1 MLYGHNRK
9 SFTSICHGQL
19 GRKVIYSSTK
29 EITKDNVVLELGK
42 ALVIHWQNREEIAYL
57 DRYYCGDQPIG
68 YRQKPVRPEINNK
81 IIENRAFEIVEFFT
95 AQDFGEPVQY
105 VRRGTDEEVS
115 NLINKLNDFMYSED
129 KGAHDI
135 ELGRWRN
142 ICGTGYRLIY
152 NDSGADIAMDEAPF
166 GLEVL
171 DPKYTFVVYSSGAG
185 KRPLY
190 SVQQVKDENDSDKY
204 IIKTRNKKFEVKR
217 GELLNE
223 TSNYLGIN
231 VIEYPLNERRIGKL
245 EVVITILDAI
255 NKMQSDRL
263 NGVEQFVQ
271 AFMKFVNCEIDK
283 DTFVEM
289 INLGA
294 LNVKTVNPSMP
305 ADVSMVSSQLD
316 QGQTQIGKDDLIDA
330 VQNVLG
336 MPSREGNTGGDT
348 GQAVYLRNG
357 WDFAEGRA
365 ELDEPIYQKAERNS
379 LRIILKILDG
389 KTDIRLKL
397 SDIEIKVTRSK
408 TDNMQLKAQVL
419 NLLLTSGVEPDRAFK
434 TCNLWSDPEE
444 AYAESK
450 PYLNAKYKTADQIE
464 KEELE
469 ESKKDVPIE
478 GGGAVD

>member
-1 MLYGHNRK
+1 MLYGQNK
-9 SFTSICHGQL
+9 KKFTSVCHGQL
-19 GRKVIYSSTK
+19 GRCVIYSNAI
-29 EITKDNVVLELGK
+29 EITRNNIVQELGK
-42 ALVIHWQNREEIAYL
+42 SLAIHWNNRSEIEYL
-57 DRYYCGDQPIG
+57 DRYYRGDQPII
-68 YRQKPVRPEINNK
+68 YREKKVRPEINNK
-81 IIENRAFEIVEFFT
+81 IIENRAFEVVEFFT

-105 VRRGTDEEVS
+105 VRRGDNEDVS
-115 NLINKLNDFMYSED
+115 KLINRLNDFMFSED

-142 ICGTGYRLIY
+142 ICGTAYRLVY
-152 NDSGADIAMDEAPF
+152 NDSFANMEMDEAPF
-166 GLEVL
+166 GLETL
-171 DPKYTFVVYSSGAG
+171 DPRFVFVVYSSGAG

-190 SVQQVKDENDSDKY
+190 SVQQVKDEYDTDKY
-204 IIKTRNKKFEVKR
+204 IVKTRNKKFVIQNGKIISE
-217 GELLNE
+217 
-223 TSNYLGIN
+223 SQNYLGIN
-231 VIEYPLNERRIGKL
+231 VIEYPLNERRIGRL

-255 NKMQSDRL
+255 NKTQSDRL
-263 NGVEQFVQ
+263 NGIEQFIQ

-283 DTFVEM
+283 DTFIEM
-289 INLGA
+289 VNLGA

-316 QGQTQIGKDDLIDA
+316 QSQTQVSKDDLITAIRD
-330 VQNVLG
+330 VLG

-365 ELDEPIYQKAERNS
+365 ELDEPIFQKSERNS
-379 LRIILKILDG
+379 LRVVLKILDG

-408 TDNMQLKAQVL
+408 TDNMQLKSQVL

-444 AYAESK
+444 AYVESK
-450 PYLNAKYKTADQIE
+450 PYLDVKYKTKEQIDSE
-464 KEELE
+464 VAAIKPLP
-469 ESKKDVPIE
+469 K

>member
-1 MLYGHNRK
+1 MLYGQNRK

-19 GRKVIYSSTK
+19 GRYVIYSNAK
-29 EITKDNVVLELGK
+29 EITKDNVVNELGK
-42 ALVIHWQNREEIAYL
+42 ALSVHWSNRREIEYL
-57 DRYYCGDQPIG
+57 DRYYRGDQPII
-68 YRQKPVRPEINNK
+68 YREKKVRPEINNK
-81 IIENRAFEIVEFFT
+81 IEENRAFEIVEFFT
-95 AQDFGEPVQY
+95 AQDFGEPIQY
-105 VRRGTDEEVS
+105 VRRGTDENVS
-115 NLINKLNDFMYSED
+115 VLINRLNDFMFSED

-142 ICGTGYRLIY
+142 ICGTAYRLVY
-152 NDSGADIAMDEAPF
+152 NDSLAYIDMDEAPF
-166 GLEVL
+166 GLETL
-171 DPKYTFVVYSSGAG
+171 DPRFTFVVYSSGAG

-204 IIKTRNKKFEVKR
+204 IIKTRNMKFAIQNGKVIDKAP
-217 GELLNE
+217 
-223 TSNYLGIN
+223 NYLGIN
-231 VIEYPLNERRIGKL
+231 VIEYPLNERRIGRL

-255 NKMQSDRL
+255 NKTQSDRL
-263 NGVEQFVQ
+263 NGIEQFIQ

-283 DTFVEM
+283 ETFIEM
-289 INLGA
+289 VNLGA

-316 QGQTQIGKDDLIDA
+316 QSQTQVSKDDLIAAIRD
-330 VQNVLG
+330 VLG

-365 ELDEPIYQKAERNS
+365 ELDEPIFQKSERNS
-379 LRIILKILDG
+379 LRVVLKILDG

-408 TDNMQLKAQVL
+408 TDNMQLKSQVL
-419 NLLLTSGVEPDRAFK
+419 NILLSSGVEPDRAFK

-444 AYAESK
+444 AFVESK
-450 PYLNAKYKTADQIE
+450 PYLDAKYKT
-464 KEELE
+464 KEQLDR
-469 ESKKDVPIE
+469 ESATQNQPPE

>member
-1 MLYGHNRK
+1 MLYGQNRK
-9 SFTSICHGQL
+9 SFTSVCHGQL
-19 GRKVIYSSTK
+19 GRCVIYSNAV
-29 EITKDNVVLELGK
+29 EITRNNVLHELGK
-42 ALVIHWQNREEIAYL
+42 ALALHWSNRREIEYL
-57 DRYYCGDQPIG
+57 DRYYRGDQPII
-68 YRQKPVRPEINNK
+68 YREKKVRPEINNK
-81 IIENRAFEIVEFFT
+81 IVENRAFEIVEFFT

-105 VRRGTDEEVS
+105 VRRGTDENVS
-115 NLINKLNDFMYSED
+115 SLINRLNDFMFSED

-142 ICGTGYRLIY
+142 ICGTGYRLVY
-152 NDSGADIAMDEAPF
+152 NDTLANIDMDEAPF
-166 GLEVL
+166 GLEIL
-171 DPKYTFVVYSSGAG
+171 DPRFTFVVYSSGAG

-190 SVQQVKDENDSDKY
+190 SVQQVKDEHDADKY
-204 IIKTRNKKFEVKR
+204 IVKTRNKKFVIQNGKMISE
-217 GELLNE
+217 NP
-223 TSNYLGIN
+223 NYLGIN
-231 VIEYPLNERRIGKL
+231 VIEYPLNERRIGRL
-245 EVVITILDAI
+245 EVVVTILDAI
-255 NKMQSDRL
+255 NKTQSDRL
-263 NGVEQFVQ
+263 NGIEQFIQ

-283 DTFVEM
+283 ETFIEM
-289 INLGA
+289 VNLGA

-316 QGQTQIGKDDLIDA
+316 QSQTQVSKDDLIAAIRD
-330 VQNVLG
+330 VLG

-365 ELDEPIYQKAERNS
+365 ELDEPIFQKSERNS
-379 LRIILKILDG
+379 LRVVLKILDG

-408 TDNMQLKAQVL
+408 TDNMQLKSQVL

-444 AYAESK
+444 AYVESK
-450 PYLNAKYKTADQIE
+450 PYLDAKYKTKEQIDSE
-464 KEELE
+464 VAANKPPL
-469 ESKKDVPIE
+469 E

>member
-1 MLYGHNRK
+1 MLYGQNRK

-19 GRKVIYSSTK
+19 GRYVIYSNAK
-29 EITKDNVVLELGK
+29 EITKDNVVNELGK
-42 ALVIHWQNREEIAYL
+42 ALAIHWSNRREIEYL
-57 DRYYCGDQPIG
+57 DRYYRGDQPII
-68 YRQKPVRPEINNK
+68 YREKKVRPEINNK
-81 IIENRAFEIVEFFT
+81 IVENRAFEIVEFFT

-105 VRRGTDEEVS
+105 VRRGTDENVS
-115 NLINKLNDFMYSED
+115 ALINRLNDFMFSED

-142 ICGTGYRLIY
+142 ICGTGYRLVY
-152 NDSGADIAMDEAPF
+152 NDSLANIDMDEAPF
-166 GLEVL
+166 GLETL
-171 DPKYTFVVYSSGAG
+171 DPRFTFVVYSSGAG

-204 IIKTRNKKFEVKR
+204 IIKTRNMKFVIQNGKVVDKVP
-217 GELLNE
+217 
-223 TSNYLGIN
+223 NYLGIN
-231 VIEYPLNERRIGKL
+231 VIEYPLNERRIGRL

-255 NKMQSDRL
+255 NKTQSDRL
-263 NGVEQFVQ
+263 NGIEQFIQ

-283 DTFVEM
+283 DTFIEM
-289 INLGA
+289 VNLGA

-316 QGQTQIGKDDLIDA
+316 QSQTQVSKDDLIAAIRD
-330 VQNVLG
+330 VLG

-365 ELDEPIYQKAERNS
+365 ELDEPIFQKSERNS
-379 LRIILKILDG
+379 LRVVLKILDG

-408 TDNMQLKAQVL
+408 TDNMQLKSQVL
-419 NLLLTSGVEPDRAFK
+419 NILLSSGVEPDRAFK

-444 AYAESK
+444 AFVESK
-450 PYLNAKYKTADQIE
+450 PYLDAKYKTKDQID
-464 KEELE
+464 KEMAAQNQ
-469 ESKKDVPIE
+469 PPE
-478 GGGAVD
+478 GGGVVD

>member
-1 MLYGHNRK
+1 MLYGQNRK
-9 SFTSICHGQL
+9 SFTSICRGQL
-19 GRKVIYSSTK
+19 GRYVIYSNAK
-29 EITKDNVVLELGK
+29 EITKDNVVNELGK
-42 ALVIHWQNREEIAYL
+42 ALAIHWSNRREIEYL
-57 DRYYCGDQPIG
+57 DRYYRGDQPII
-68 YRQKPVRPEINNK
+68 YREKKVRPEINNK
-81 IIENRAFEIVEFFT
+81 IVENRAFEIVEFFT

-105 VRRGTDEEVS
+105 VRRGTDENVS
-115 NLINKLNDFMYSED
+115 DLINRLNDFMFSED

-142 ICGTGYRLIY
+142 ICGTAYRLVY
-152 NDSGADIAMDEAPF
+152 NDSLANIDMDEAPF
-166 GLEVL
+166 GLETL
-171 DPKYTFVVYSSGAG
+171 DPRFTFVVYSSGAG

-204 IIKTRNKKFEVKR
+204 IIKTRNMAFVIQNGKII
-217 GELLNE
+217 GEKQ
-223 TSNYLGIN
+223 NYLGIN
-231 VIEYPLNERRIGKL
+231 VIEYPLNERRIGRL

-255 NKMQSDRL
+255 NKTQSDRL
-263 NGVEQFVQ
+263 NGIEQFIQ

-283 DTFVEM
+283 ETFIEM
-289 INLGA
+289 VNLGA

-316 QGQTQIGKDDLIDA
+316 QSQTQVSKDDLIAAIRD
-330 VQNVLG
+330 VLG

-365 ELDEPIYQKAERNS
+365 ELDEPIFQKSERNS
-379 LRIILKILDG
+379 LRVVLKILDG

-408 TDNMQLKAQVL
+408 TDNMQLKSQVL
-419 NLLLTSGVEPDRAFK
+419 NILLASGVEPDRAFK

-444 AYAESK
+444 AFVESK
-450 PYLNAKYKTADQIE
+450 PYLDAKYKTKDQIDRE
-464 KEELE
+464 AAGQNQPPK
-469 ESKKDVPIE
+469 

>member
-1 MLYGHNRK
+1 MLYGQNRK
-9 SFTSICHGQL
+9 SFTSVCHGQL
-19 GRKVIYSSTK
+19 GRYVIYSNAK
-29 EITKDNVVLELGK
+29 EITKDNVVHELGK
-42 ALVIHWQNREEIAYL
+42 ALAIHWSNRREIEYL
-57 DRYYCGDQPIG
+57 DRYYRGDQPII
-68 YRQKPVRPEINNK
+68 YREKKVRPEINNK
-81 IIENRAFEIVEFFT
+81 IVENRAFEIVEFFT

-105 VRRGTDEEVS
+105 VRRGTDENVS
-115 NLINKLNDFMYSED
+115 ALINRLNDFMFSED

-142 ICGTGYRLIY
+142 ICGTAYRLVY
-152 NDSGADIAMDEAPF
+152 NDSLANIDMDEAPF
-166 GLEVL
+166 GLETL
-171 DPKYTFVVYSSGAG
+171 DPKFTFVVYSSGAG

-204 IIKTRNKKFEVKR
+204 IIKTRNMKFVIQNGKVI
-217 GELLNE
+217 NE
-223 TSNYLGIN
+223 TSNYIGIN
-231 VIEYPLNERRIGKL
+231 VIEYPLNERRIGRL

-255 NKMQSDRL
+255 NKTQSDRL
-263 NGVEQFVQ
+263 NGIEQFIQ

-283 DTFVEM
+283 ETFIEM
-289 INLGA
+289 VNLGA

-316 QGQTQIGKDDLIDA
+316 QSQTQVSKDDLIAAIRD
-330 VQNVLG
+330 VLG

-365 ELDEPIYQKAERNS
+365 ELDEPIFQKSERNS
-379 LRIILKILDG
+379 LRVVLKILDG
-389 KTDIRLKL
+389 KTDICLKL

-408 TDNMQLKAQVL
+408 TDNMQLKSQVL

-444 AYAESK
+444 AFVESK
-450 PYLNAKYKTADQIE
+450 PYLDAKYKT
-464 KEELE
+464 KEQVDKEAAEQRALL
-469 ESKKDVPIE
+469 K
-478 GGGAVD
+478 GGGTVE